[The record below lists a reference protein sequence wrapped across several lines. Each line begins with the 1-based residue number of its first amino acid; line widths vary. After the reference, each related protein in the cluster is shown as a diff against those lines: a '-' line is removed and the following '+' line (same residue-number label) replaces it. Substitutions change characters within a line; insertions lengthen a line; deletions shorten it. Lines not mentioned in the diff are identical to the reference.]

1 MRIIEFSM
9 RLTFYFWLTVGGITL
24 TDFAMGLHDMT
35 VAAYRKGPVSAAQ
48 FTQMMTTATP
58 RRKPASKR

>member
-9 RLTFYFWLTVGGITL
+9 KLIFYFWLTVGGITL

-35 VAAYRKGPVSAAQ
+35 ASTYKKDPVSASQ
-48 FTQMMTTATP
+48 FTRMMTSEAP